1 MISLCKSV
9 QNYSV
14 HFAFYFF
21 QKKLCS
27 GIQTSNKLEYYI
39 NKIHETFF
47 FVNFFSPALE
57 MFRRFLEVVQK
68 NNCIFLPIIDTFFTL
83 KLTKKTIKAT
93 YFDRM

>member
-1 MISLCKSV
+1 MKPV
-9 QNYSV
+9 
-14 HFAFYFF
+14 
-21 QKKLCS
+21 
-27 GIQTSNKLEYYI
+27 
-39 NKIHETFF
+39 F